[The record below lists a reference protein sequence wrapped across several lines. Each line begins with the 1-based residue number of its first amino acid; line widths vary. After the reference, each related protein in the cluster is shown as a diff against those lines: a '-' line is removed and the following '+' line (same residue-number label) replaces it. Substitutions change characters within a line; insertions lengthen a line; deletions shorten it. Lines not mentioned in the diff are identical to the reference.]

1 VQLITDGSIT
11 RRIAQDVLA
20 ESLETG
26 ANPSEIVTRKGLKV
40 VSDTGELEAILE
52 GLMTQFADKVAAYRA
67 GRTGMAGFFV
77 GQVMQATKGAGNP
90 QVVQELV
97 NKKLAG

>member
-1 VQLITDGSIT
+1 V
-11 RRIAQDVLA
+11 AQ
-20 ESLETG
+20 
-26 ANPSEIVTRKGLKV
+26 KGLKI